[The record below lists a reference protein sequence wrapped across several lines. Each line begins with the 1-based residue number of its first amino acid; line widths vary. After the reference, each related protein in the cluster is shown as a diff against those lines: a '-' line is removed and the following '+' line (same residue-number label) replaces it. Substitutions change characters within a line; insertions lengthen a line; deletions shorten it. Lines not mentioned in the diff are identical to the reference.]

1 MSISKYANPTRNITV
16 VTFVRLGEGYQTIAN
31 LYEPIYLRP
40 FTVSMNL
47 GWGYYQV
54 PQFRQ
59 NESYDWNE
67 SWAQNH
73 FYKSKIAAAAAANKC
88 AALDETAR
96 TTYRHYL
103 RGAVILSEA
112 NADYEGK
119 GCYCQNTYVNIQG
132 TWLVIGSYSAGKM
145 SIDTFVR
152 LGDGYDPSN
161 VQKCTPFPSIT
172 SWSS

>member
-1 MSISKYANPTRNITV
+1 MN
-16 VTFVRLGEGYQTIAN
+16 
-31 LYEPIYLRP
+31 P

-47 GWGYYQV
+47 GWGHYQV

-59 NESYDWNE
+59 NAVYDWTE
-67 SWAQNH
+67 SWAQSQY
-73 FYKSKIAAAAAANKC
+73 YKTKVAAVAAANRC
-88 AALDETAR
+88 AALDKSAR
-96 TTYRHYL
+96 TSYSHYL
-103 RGAVILSEA
+103 KGAATLSEA
-112 NADYEGK
+112 NADYDGK

-132 TWLVIGSYSAGKM
+132 TWLVIGSYSYRTGKIG
-145 SIDTFVR
+145 IDTFVR